1 MLSYLNAALHQVD
14 FSCGHF
20 EFARTAVEVVY
31 LLSIHG
37 NTAGP
42 YGDSAFHGGH
52 LIELSCPCISS
63 RLEAV
68 MLALTVARS
77 TALLCRPAQLSLG
90 GCGRAS
96 LGRAVVRDAGW
107 RRLASGEARAVR
119 AIPVET
125 GGVRAKLSGES
136 WAVSIP
142 SLFFPPPHP
151 MCVCLVVACMYFLVL
166 IIFLVYYIIV
176 CICSS
181 CTVSNF
187 TVVFSTITVPFPR

>member
-20 EFARTAVEVVY
+20 LTLLVEFQKLFTYSVSMATRPLY
-31 LLSIHG
+31 
-37 NTAGP
+37 
-42 YGDSAFHGGH
+42 AFHGEH
-52 LIELSCPCISS
+52 LIELSCPCANCISS
-63 RLEAV
+63 RLETV

-142 SLFFPPPHP
+142 SLFFPPPTL
-151 MCVCLVVACMYFLVL
+151 CVCVWL
-166 IIFLVYYIIV
+166 
-176 CICSS
+176 
-181 CTVSNF
+181 
-187 TVVFSTITVPFPR
+187 

>member
-1 MLSYLNAALHQVD
+1 MFSYLNAALHQID
-14 FSCGHF
+14 FSRGHC
-20 EFARTAVEVVY
+20 TSPVEVVY

-37 NTAGP
+37 NTATL

-52 LIELSCPCISS
+52 LIELSCPCANCISS
-63 RLEAV
+63 RLEAI

-136 WAVSIP
+136 WAVSVLR
-142 SLFFPPPHP
+142 LFFP
-151 MCVCLVVACMYFLVL
+151 LTLWL
-166 IIFLVYYIIV
+166 
-176 CICSS
+176 
-181 CTVSNF
+181 
-187 TVVFSTITVPFPR
+187 